1 MLPRTKIRRLLGL
14 LCMTFAALP
23 FVETAYNKCLV
34 NRTEV
39 NPKRFLHY
47 EGRFLNITL
56 EMSNS
61 ISHKLSTHVFKI
73 FLQEVLG
80 YPNVE
85 IYPED
90 DNLDV
95 EEVMD
100 RLSGPL
106 VESNITVPRTM
117 INVEVWVSPEFD
129 TIPLLDTHHVRDCGT
144 IAPPIRL
151 GWFIPL
157 TKDTMQLPP
166 MEREVHWSSFKD
178 SKYVQSF
185 DILNE
190 ADRNLISSYSRDSSN
205 YYCSDRVCDKG
216 MYTPPQCTSPTKFSY
231 VPCAILLAPYY
242 NNTKFVIKQIDDL
255 KLLVK
260 VVWLGPNL
268 KHVVT
273 QLKNSRNSDQK
284 LVILNWT
291 PSEIILHDRD
301 YIIVNFKRAELI
313 TSSLVGRYEL
323 IRMVKYSWS
332 KLEKYA
338 KVAYESLHRLK
349 FSEQDYDLLL
359 ELYNERS
366 KTSGIYDIACEWML
380 QRKPSW
386 TQWIPVSDRE
396 KSYLYIGGIF
406 PLTGSSYMG
415 KGILQGA
422 LMARE
427 AINQNSAILRDY
439 TLQLLAS
446 DGQCKADK
454 VMKAFIDYIVDNY
467 YSNLVGV
474 LGPACSDT
482 VEPLAGVSKH
492 YKTLVI
498 SYSAEGA
505 SFSDRQKYPY
515 FFRTIGENKQYKHV
529 YLKMFQAFEWKRV
542 ASLTEDGQKYTEYIT
557 HMENLLEMEG
567 ISFISNTKFPRERD
581 VVVMTRYLEDLKR
594 KRAKIIIA
602 DVFDDVARS
611 VMCEAYKLEMTA
623 RQGYVWFLPL
633 WLNISWYDTD
643 YFNTL
648 SNEKVNCTTENMIE
662 AINGYF
668 SLTSAY
674 FAPDDQIM
682 QENKTVGQWKT
693 EYKARAQDFASDF
706 AGFAYDAVW
715 TYALALDQLVKED
728 PEAITALHSLST
740 TNKLVNLVK
749 QTDFYGVS
757 GRIKFRGGPS
767 RFSIINVMQFMNN
780 STYIVGSFHPN
791 ISDDLGETIGG
802 ELMLNKSRIRWLTP
816 DGKVPDDGTLPA
828 STCTL
833 NSLAEFL
840 NVECE
845 MAIIILNLIVAF
857 ILLAVVVLTVYI
869 IKRQYDKKM
878 QLTERYMKSLGIDLL
893 NPSNIGGLD
902 KWEIPRE
909 SVVINRKL
917 GEGAFGTV
925 YGGEANF
932 PESGWLAVA
941 VKTLKLGSTT
951 EEKLDFLS
959 EAEVMKRFD
968 HKNIVRLL
976 GVCTKKE
983 PVYTI
988 MEFMLYG
995 DLKTFLLAR
1004 RHLVYDKLA
1013 EESEE
1018 VSSKKLTS
1026 MALDVARGL
1035 SYLAELKYVHRDVAS
1050 RNCLVN
1056 SQRVVKLGDFGM
1068 TRPMFENDY
1077 YKFNRK
1083 GMLPVRWMAP
1093 ESLTLGVFTPA
1104 SDVWSYG
1111 VLLYEIITFGSFP
1124 FQGLSNN
1131 QVLEHVKAG
1140 NILSVPSGIK
1150 TQLEGLL
1157 KSCWNQDSKIR
1168 PTSSEIVEF
1177 LANNPRLLTPCLDVP
1192 ISSVQMEDTGQLEM
1206 HLPEKFRKCS
1216 VSLGAKTPLPNG
1228 ISSSSFDSKLSS
1240 LRQNSVLENNGS
1252 IQPDKC
1258 CPREPLLGPPS
1269 RSESFIGLN
1278 KYISVQ
1284 NNRENYCQQS
1294 TPNGHAITKL

>member
-869 IKRQYDKKM
+869 IKRQ
-878 QLTERYMKSLGIDLL
+878 
-893 NPSNIGGLD
+893 
-902 KWEIPRE
+902 
-909 SVVINRKL
+909 
-917 GEGAFGTV
+917 
-925 YGGEANF
+925 
-932 PESGWLAVA
+932 
-941 VKTLKLGSTT
+941 
-951 EEKLDFLS
+951 
-959 EAEVMKRFD
+959 
-968 HKNIVRLL
+968 
-976 GVCTKKE
+976 
-983 PVYTI
+983 
-988 MEFMLYG
+988 
-995 DLKTFLLAR
+995 
-1004 RHLVYDKLA
+1004 
-1013 EESEE
+1013 
-1018 VSSKKLTS
+1018 
-1026 MALDVARGL
+1026 
-1035 SYLAELKYVHRDVAS
+1035 
-1050 RNCLVN
+1050 
-1056 SQRVVKLGDFGM
+1056 
-1068 TRPMFENDY
+1068 
-1077 YKFNRK
+1077 
-1083 GMLPVRWMAP
+1083 
-1093 ESLTLGVFTPA
+1093 
-1104 SDVWSYG
+1104 
-1111 VLLYEIITFGSFP
+1111 
-1124 FQGLSNN
+1124 
-1131 QVLEHVKAG
+1131 
-1140 NILSVPSGIK
+1140 
-1150 TQLEGLL
+1150 EGLL